1 MKDFDFDRT
10 PMTQEEI
17 AQARELRDKRGN
29 WDTEDVIKALTIV
42 SAMMRRQEEALCQID
57 MAHAEEVH

>member
-1 MKDFDFDRT
+1 MKDFDFDMT

-17 AQARELRDKRGN
+17 AQARELRD
-29 WDTEDVIKALTIV
+29 TEDVLKALTIV